1 MVTKSGSR
9 GGWVVFLP
17 SLPCVRRETRLLRNL
32 LRELCVLW
40 PLKLG
45 EVIVCFF
52 WYQKTKQRTLKARY
66 TNVLFQIYLQK
77 KPLIDAILENSNASI
92 LYFYKNNSTSLSP
105 GRCTNEDQTFPRLF
119 SKRRNLMKRNNPI
132 FPLELL
138 LQGICIVQ
146 FKT

>member
-1 MVTKSGSR
+1 MYFFKYTCKR
-9 GGWVVFLP
+9 
-17 SLPCVRRETRLLRNL
+17 SL
-32 LRELCVLW
+32 
-40 PLKLG
+40 
-45 EVIVCFF
+45 
-52 WYQKTKQRTLKARY
+52 
-66 TNVLFQIYLQK
+66 LF
-77 KPLIDAILENSNASI
+77 DAILENSNASI